1 MLNRSLSYIIYGIIA
16 LGIFGLFAKVVND
29 PVGFFRN
36 IIVMIVIAGAIF
48 FIYRMITKDKPSNA
62 GQRAFKKAA
71 RKSKKRTKSKSNIA
85 NFSKAANSTKKNRIR
100 KKSDIH
106 LTVIEGK
113 KNKKK
118 NRALF

>member
-1 MLNRSLSYIIYGIIA
+1 MNRSLSYIIYGIIA

-29 PVGFFRN
+29 PVGFLRN
-36 IIVMIVIAGAIF
+36 IIVMIVIACAIF
-48 FIYRMITKDKPSNA
+48 FIYRMITQDKHGNA

-71 RKSKKRTKSKSNIA
+71 RKTKKRTKSKSNITS
-85 NFSKAANSTKKNRIR
+85 FSKAANSTKKNRIR

-118 NRALF
+118 NRAHF